1 MYQLK
6 IRQLAQI
13 DIQEIVDYYDDISS
27 KISDKFLDNLYKELS
42 FLEAKP
48 KSFQIKYKT
57 TRVRYVKGFS
67 FGIHYRILNESVVE
81 VLAVLHTSRN
91 PKIWNKRNS

>member
-42 FLEAKP
+42 FLKAKP
-48 KSFQIKYKT
+48 KSFQIKYKE
-57 TRVRYVKGFS
+57 TRVRYIKGFP
-67 FGIHYRILNESVVE
+67 FGIHYRITKNTFIE
-81 VLAVLHTSRN
+81 VLAVLHTSMN
-91 PKIWNKRNS
+91 PKTWLR